1 MQSAIDLNSNFGA
14 KKHCNQI
21 NFLIPNL
28 VERKAHKLIAS
39 LGRSSIIT
47 AYLRKNIEQINLKRF
62 IALGVGGRLKH
73 VEVKQRL
80 HCVSDL
86 QERIILISNR
96 MKYCRLSADILG
108 NSRKL

>member
-14 KKHCNQI
+14 KKHGNQI
-21 NFLIPNL
+21 NFLILNL

-39 LGRSSIIT
+39 LGRSSIKT

-62 IALGVGGRLKH
+62 IALGVWGRLKH

-80 HCVSDL
+80 NCVSDL
-86 QERIILISNR
+86 KRLKVMLSNYK
-96 MKYCRLSADILG
+96 KYCRLSADILG